1 MDKDTLAKTARQL
14 ETKEELLGLLNRM
27 KQDEM
32 AEAGM
37 EDKFYPFTMK
47 HLNYYCN
54 PKNSFHRY
62 KQFKIK
68 KKSGDF
74 RLITAPRNQSF
85 MQILRFVNEMFK
97 AMYIPSEYAMG
108 FAEGRSVV
116 TNANIHKTQN
126 YVFNIDLK
134 DFFPSI
140 CQARVWKRMQLKPLL
155 FKQPIANI
163 IAGLCSMKETMEDG
177 SVRFVL
183 PQGAPT
189 SPILTNMICDKLDHR
204 LAGLA
209 KRFGLKYSRYADDIT
224 FSSMHNV
231 YQKTGDFRKELK
243 RIVEG
248 QGFTINEN
256 KTRLQKLGARQEVT
270 GIIVSKKLN
279 VPQKYVRDIRSIL
292 YIWRKYGYSVA
303 FNKFFQK
310 YKKEKGHVKKGTPD
324 LINVLDGK
332 LMYLK
337 MVKGEEDSVYIR
349 LKLQFD
355 ELCRSIRDD
364 SKTTQQGI
372 TYIETTPV
380 LEFER
385 KNSTTIVITTSK
397 PKEVTEEALK
407 ENCDSSVPHR
417 YATFSLGGK
426 MQKVS
431 VNKSLRTEE
440 ENKKELLS
448 ISNCRDAKGKAFW
461 LVHRSDKITV
471 PSIDIDA
478 LNNDLDSLLANT
490 YG

>member
-116 TNANIHKTQN
+116 TNANIHKSQN

-310 YKKEKGHVKKGTPD
+310 YKKEKGYVKKGTPD

-332 LMYLK
+332 FMYLK